1 MFTTSEKVVFWL
13 KYRDEMMKS
22 IDFIEQ
28 ADAYVRG
35 SMNEE
40 ERRLFEDYCKANPTE
55 ASKYREHVLL
65 LEKLN
70 EYQSRIDFRSKLEN
84 IQSKLEI
91 PKVYKKSSSK
101 G

>member
-1 MFTTSEKVVFWL
+1 
-13 KYRDEMMKS
+13 MKKD

-35 SMNEE
+35 NMNEE
-40 ERRLFEDYCKANPTE
+40 ERRLFEDHCKENPAE

-70 EYQSRIDFRSKLEN
+70 EYQNRIDFRSKLES
-84 IQSKLEI
+84 IQSRYEI
-91 PKVYKKSSSK
+91 PKTHKSSNSNGIVK
-101 G
+101 LWKNYGYNALIAAS